1 MALCT
6 EHLLCAG
13 DIRFSG
19 TEHLLSALLYIHLK
33 CPLCSQKEASLS
45 NYSEPQG
52 GQVSFL

>member
-19 TEHLLSALLYIHLK
+19 TEHLLNALLYIHLK
-33 CPLCSQKEASLS
+33 WPLCSQKEAPLS

-52 GQVSFL
+52 GQVSCL